1 MLKRFKKIINSVVRE
16 NIFKYLNSRNETNS
30 KNFPNIAFPAFDVIG
45 PHISVYGRF
54 ENNELKVLENKVF
67 SKIDSSKS
75 TCLDIGAN
83 IGNHS
88 IFFSNFFLNVYSFEP
103 QPDNYY
109 LLKFNTRK
117 FENIKT
123 FPIGSSDTDEIK
135 ILYTPNPNN
144 LGFST
149 LDGEGLENEKRVDK
163 KYHFNSEV
171 KVELKNLD
179 NFLNTN
185 KEEKISFIKIDVE
198 GHEYKSLVGLKNVID
213 KSSPIIALEQFVS
226 QFDKIKKTS
235 QSINL
240 LKKYGYEYFYEPEF
254 FQRKKGKNK
263 FLRFFNKLYYY
274 LQIFFNEKKIDTY
287 SLKKIENFKIK
298 SYPMILASKF
308 DLLK

>member
-1 MLKRFKKIINSVVRE
+1 MIKKFKKIINLIIRE
-16 NIFKYLNSRNETNS
+16 NIFKYLNSRNEVNS
-30 KNFPNIAFPAFDVIG
+30 KNFPNIAFPAFDAIG

-83 IGNHS
+83 VGNHS
-88 IFFSNFFLNVYSFEP
+88 IFFSSFFLNVYSFEP

-117 FENIKT
+117 FKNIKT
-123 FPIGSSDTDEIK
+123 FSFGSSDADEIK
-135 ILYTPNPNN
+135 ILYTPNSNN

-149 LDGEGLENEKRVDK
+149 LDGEGLENEKRIDK
-163 KYHFNSEV
+163 KYQFDSET

-179 NFLNTN
+179 NFLNKS

-198 GHEYKSLVGLKNVID
+198 GHEYKSLVGLKNIIEKD
-213 KSSPIIALEQFVS
+213 SPIIAIEQFVS
-226 QFDKIKKTS
+226 QFDKVKKTS
-235 QSINL
+235 QTTNL
-240 LKKYGYEYFYEPEF
+240 LKQYGYEYFYEPNF
-254 FQRKKGKNK
+254 FIRKKVKNK

-274 LQIFFNEKKIDTY
+274 VKILINEKKIDTFK
-287 SLKKIENFKIK
+287 LKKIENFEVK
-298 SYPMILASKF
+298 SYPMILVSKF
-308 DLLK
+308 NLLK